1 MLATC
6 HAFGNPQMCHP
17 DGACLVSV
25 CSVSSG
31 LAAHALQ
38 FHSLLV
44 VSTSA
49 SIDQAYSQLVK
60 AAQLET
66 NQDLFCVCPDRPV
79 DISALSATAAAK
91 KRRIICGPVDTAEAP
106 ALVAVPSSPAPV
118 AQCESRVV
126 PSDLAEFVA
135 TLEVDPAIKQ
145 TLSRLSEPASS
156 HKIAPLQQ
164 AMRALKG
171 MRANNKSNANLV
183 DRLISA
189 VTALL
194 VEVVKA
200 SDAAQGEGVKRK
212 DTAGAGA
219 EGEGE
224 PRRVIKVVSA
234 ALPINVGGGN
244 GRLYRLVNEY

>member
-1 MLATC
+1 M
-6 HAFGNPQMCHP
+6 H
-17 DGACLVSV
+17 
-25 CSVSSG
+25 
-31 LAAHALQ
+31 
-38 FHSLLV
+38 
-44 VSTSA
+44 
-49 SIDQAYSQLVK
+49 

-79 DISALSATAAAK
+79 DVSALSATAAAK

-106 ALVAVPSSPAPV
+106 ALVVVPSSPAPV

-135 TLEVDPAIKQ
+135 TLEVEPASKQ
-145 TLSRLSEPASS
+145 TLSRLSDPASS
-156 HKIAPLQQ
+156 HKIAPLQR
-164 AMRALKG
+164 AMRALKEL
-171 MRANNKSNANLV
+171 RVKSRSNTILL

-194 VEVVKA
+194 MEVAKA
-200 SDAAQGEGVKRK
+200 SDAAQGEGVKGK
-212 DTAGAGA
+212 DTAGAAA

-224 PRRVIKVVSA
+224 PRRVIKVVSS

-244 GRLYRLVNEY
+244 GRLY